1 MCILGLG
8 SHEIIYFRFG
18 DVDMSIVII
27 GLTVLAVVGALNYE
41 KIITEIQFRRW
52 KKKIEGIHNYDS
64 DVVRDNL
71 NIIAHQ
77 SFSLSG
83 EKLPYGRAKWF
94 VNSDSTLRKAIDADD
109 LEFYG
114 YSPIRSMEEL
124 EFKEY
129 GILLT
134 QEGIFARYQ
143 AVETDKKK
151 GKKEKSITIS
161 DFFPFIGLW
170 KVKYIPEQKVIKF
183 YYFRMKIQNLHV
195 DGNEQ
200 YAEALVLTI
209 TLLINTGYTNDI
221 ETGFIKEKMQADF
234 EKYEKD
240 LMTPG
245 AIAQSIGAMGAV
257 YANVEPHFHGKVL
270 NRVVNMPQGHGFA
283 AEYANDLMD
292 KVKHPFLKVQI
303 VGQDNAKDGADRV
316 VGSTRI
322 QTKYLSTA
330 KNSVNFAFKS
340 KEDGGE
346 YRYGGMQLEVPK
358 EQYNEA
364 IELMKR
370 KIADGKVPGHS
381 NPKDAYKII
390 RKGHVTWTEAK
401 LIAKGGNLTSLKYD
415 AIDGVVQT
423 LPVAGISFAIVF
435 AQAKWSGAE
444 TKDAA
449 VMAAKAGTKT
459 LLMGTVVYAGSQQI
473 AKIMTARIASQTG
486 KKIMAE
492 TVAKHSGMVISFGI
506 VMVPNIFNSLT
517 GRISSQQLLKNTL
530 VAGGG
535 FLAAVGAS
543 AGAGALLGSK
553 IPGAGKV
560 VGTVVGAVAGVAG
573 GIVGT
578 VGSKK
583 VLDHFIQDDR
593 IEMFAQLKEEFIDI
607 VMSISLTD
615 AEFTEIQEFVFNKS
629 LESKL
634 KDMYKAS
641 NDLGSRR
648 YAREKIVE
656 NVVEQIIKQRS
667 KIDESELIEGVEIA
681 TKEFFVATN
690 RDFYGKTNQRIPL

>member
-1 MCILGLG
+1 
-8 SHEIIYFRFG
+8 
-18 DVDMSIVII
+18 MSIVIMGI
-27 GLTVLAVVGALNYE
+27 ILLAVVGAINYE
-41 KIITEIQFRRW
+41 KIITEVQFRKW

-64 DVVRDNL
+64 DVVRENL
-71 NIIAHQ
+71 NNIAHQ
-77 SFSLSG
+77 SFSHTG

-94 VNSDSTLRKAIDADD
+94 VNGNSTFRKAIDADE

-114 YSPIRSMEEL
+114 YSPIRSKEEL
-124 EFKEY
+124 EFKEF

-134 QEGIFARYQ
+134 QEGIFASCQ
-143 AVETDKKK
+143 VVETDKKK
-151 GKKEKSITIS
+151 KRRGKYETVSEV
-161 DFFPFIGLW
+161 FPFGGLW
-170 KVKYIPEQKVIKF
+170 KVKYIPEQKTIKF
-183 YYFRMKIQNLHV
+183 YYFRREIRKLHI

-200 YAEALVLTI
+200 YAQSLVLTI
-209 TLLINTGYTNDI
+209 TSLINTGYTIDI
-221 ETGFIKEKMQADF
+221 ESGFIKEKMQADF
-234 EKYEKD
+234 DKYEKN

-245 AIAQSIGAMGAV
+245 AIAQSIGTMGAV
-257 YANVEPHFHGKVL
+257 YANVDSHFHEEVL
-270 NRVVNMPQGHGFA
+270 NGVVNNPQGHGFA
-283 AEYANDLMD
+283 AEYANNLID
-292 KVKHPFLKVQI
+292 KIKHPFLKVQR

-316 VGSTRI
+316 VGSTKI

-330 KNSVNFAFKS
+330 SNSVNDAFKS
-340 KEDGGE
+340 KADGGE

-358 EQYNEA
+358 DQYNKA
-364 IELMKR
+364 IEIMKK
-370 KIADGKVPGHS
+370 KIAAGKVPGHS

-390 RKGHVTWTEAK
+390 RKGHVTWTESK

-415 AIDGVVQT
+415 ALDGVVQT

-459 LLMGTVVYAGSQQI
+459 LVMGTIAYAGSQQI

-492 TVAKHSGMVISFGI
+492 TVAKRSGMVISFGI

-543 AGAGALLGSK
+543 AGVGVLLGTVV
-553 IPGAGKV
+553 PGAGN
-560 VGTVVGAVAGVAG
+560 VVGAVVGATAGVVG
-573 GIVGT
+573 GIAGT

-583 VLDHFIQDDR
+583 ILDNFIQDDR
-593 IEMFAQLKEEFIDI
+593 IEMFAQLKEEYIDI
-607 VMSISLTD
+607 LMSISLTD
-615 AEFTEIQEFVFNKS
+615 AEFTEVQEIVFNKS

-641 NDLGSRR
+641 YDLGSRR
-648 YAREKIVE
+648 YARENIVE
-656 NVVEQIIKQRS
+656 DAVEQIIKQRLE
-667 KIDESELIEGVEIA
+667 IDDSELIEGVEIA
-681 TKEFFVATN
+681 TREFFAAV
-690 RDFYGKTNQRIPL
+690 

>member
-1 MCILGLG
+1 
-8 SHEIIYFRFG
+8 
-18 DVDMSIVII
+18 MSIVII
-27 GLTVLAVVGALNYE
+27 GLIVLAVVGVINFE
-41 KIITEIQFRRW
+41 KIITEIQFREW

-71 NIIAHQ
+71 NNIAHQ
-77 SFSLSG
+77 SFALYG
-83 EKLPYGRAKWF
+83 DKLPYGRARWF
-94 VNSDSTLRKAIDADD
+94 VNSDSTLRKAIDAND

-114 YSPIRSMEEL
+114 YSPIRSIEEL

-129 GILLT
+129 GILLA
-134 QEGIFARYQ
+134 QEGVFANYQ
-143 AVETDKKK
+143 IVETYKKK
-151 GKKEKSITIS
+151 GKKEKGVTIS
-161 DFFPFIGLW
+161 EIFPFAGLW

-183 YYFRMKIQNLHV
+183 YYFRRKIRKLHI

-200 YAEALVLTI
+200 YAQALVRTI
-209 TLLINTGYTNDI
+209 TSLINTGYTNDI
-221 ETGFIKEKMQADF
+221 ETGFIKEKMQSEFD
-234 EKYEKD
+234 KYEKS
-240 LMTPG
+240 LMTTQG
-245 AIAQSIGAMGAV
+245 AIAESIGAMGAV
-257 YANVEPHFHGKVL
+257 YANVDSHFHEEVL
-270 NRVVNMPQGHGFA
+270 NGVVNNPQGHGFA
-283 AEYANDLMD
+283 AEYANDLID
-292 KVKHPFLKVQI
+292 KVKHPFLKVQR

-316 VGSTRI
+316 VGSIRI
-322 QTKYLSTA
+322 QTKYLSSA
-330 KNSVNFAFKS
+330 SNSVNDAFKS
-340 KEDGGE
+340 KADGGE

-358 EQYNEA
+358 DQYNKA
-364 IELMKR
+364 IELMKG
-370 KIADGKVPGHS
+370 KIVEGKVPGHS
-381 NPKDAYKII
+381 NPKDAYKIV
-390 RKGHVTWTEAK
+390 RKGHVTWTESK

-415 AIDGVVQT
+415 ALDGVVQT

-449 VMAAKAGTKT
+449 VMAAKVGTKT
-459 LLMGTVVYAGSQQI
+459 LVMGTVVYAGSQQI

-492 TVAKHSGMVISFGI
+492 TVAKRSGMVISFGI
-506 VMVPNIFNSLT
+506 VMAPNVFNSLT

-543 AGAGALLGSK
+543 AGAGALLGSV
-553 IPGAGKV
+553 IPGAGNV

-573 GIVGT
+573 GIAGT

-593 IEMFAQLKEEFIDI
+593 IEMFAQLKEEYIDI

-615 AEFTEIQEFVFNKS
+615 AEFTEIQEIVFNKL

-634 KDMYKAS
+634 KDMYKAR

-648 YAREKIVE
+648 YARENIVE
-656 NVVEQIIKQRS
+656 DAVEQIIKQRS

-681 TKEFFVATN
+681 TKEFYTAV
-690 RDFYGKTNQRIPL
+690 

>member
-1 MCILGLG
+1 
-8 SHEIIYFRFG
+8 
-18 DVDMSIVII
+18 MSIEIM
-27 GLTVLAVVGALNYE
+27 GLIALAVVVINYE
-41 KIITEIQFRRW
+41 KIITEIQFRGW

-64 DVVRDNL
+64 DVIRDNL
-71 NIIAHQ
+71 NNIAHQ
-77 SFSLSG
+77 SFSLTD

-94 VNSDSTLRKAIDADD
+94 VNGDSTFCKANDADD

-129 GILLT
+129 GILLA

-143 AVETDKKK
+143 EVEMNKKK
-151 GKKEKSITIS
+151 KKKEKSITTS
-161 DFFPFIGLW
+161 EVFPFSGLW
-170 KVKYIPEQKVIKF
+170 KVKYIREQKVIKF
-183 YYFRMKIQNLHV
+183 YYFRRKIRKLHM

-200 YAEALVLTI
+200 YAQALVRTI

-221 ETGFIKEKMQADF
+221 ETGFIKEKMQAEFD
-234 EKYEKD
+234 KYEKD
-240 LMTPG
+240 FMTPG
-245 AIAQSIGAMGAV
+245 AIAQSIGAMGAI
-257 YANVEPHFHGKVL
+257 YSNVEPHFHEEVI
-270 NRVVNMPQGHGFA
+270 NMVVNSPQGHGFA
-283 AEYANDLMD
+283 AEYANNLIDT
-292 KVKHPFLKVQI
+292 VKHPFLKVQR

-322 QTKYLSTA
+322 QTKYLSSA
-330 KNSVNFAFKS
+330 RNSVNDAFRPKV
-340 KEDGGE
+340 DGGE

-358 EQYNEA
+358 DQYNEA

-381 NPKDAYKII
+381 DPKDAYKII
-390 RKGHVTWTEAK
+390 RKGHVTWTESK

-415 AIDGVVQT
+415 ALDGVVQT

-459 LLMGTVVYAGSQQI
+459 LVMGTVVYAGSQQI
-473 AKIMTARIASQTG
+473 AKMMTARIAAQTG

-492 TVAKHSGMVISFGI
+492 TVAKRSGMVISFGI
-506 VMVPNIFNSLT
+506 VLVPNILNSLT

-543 AGAGALLGSK
+543 AGAGALLGSV
-553 IPGAGKV
+553 IPGAGNV
-560 VGTVVGAVAGVAG
+560 VGTVVGAAAGVAG
-573 GIVGT
+573 GIAGT

-583 VLDHFIQDDR
+583 ILDHFIQDDR
-593 IEMFAQLKEEFIDI
+593 IEMFAQLKEEYIDI

-615 AEFTEIQEFVFNKS
+615 DEFTEIQEIVFNKS

-641 NDLGSRR
+641 NDSGSRR
-648 YAREKIVE
+648 YARENIVE
-656 NVVEQIIKQRS
+656 DAVEQIIKQRS
-667 KIDESELIEGVEIA
+667 KIDESELIEGVKIVN
-681 TKEFFVATN
+681 KEFVAAV
-690 RDFYGKTNQRIPL
+690 

>member
-1 MCILGLG
+1 
-8 SHEIIYFRFG
+8 
-18 DVDMSIVII
+18 MSIEII
-27 GLTVLAVVGALNYE
+27 GLIALVVSVINYE
-41 KIITEIQFRRW
+41 KIITEIQFRGW

-64 DVVRDNL
+64 DVVRDTL
-71 NIIAHQ
+71 NNIAHQ
-77 SFSLSG
+77 SFSLTG

-94 VNSDSTLRKAIDADD
+94 VNGDSTFRKAIDAND
-109 LEFYG
+109 LEFFG
-114 YSPIRSMEEL
+114 YSPIRSKEEL

-129 GILLT
+129 GVLLA

-143 AVETDKKK
+143 VFETDKKK
-151 GKKEKSITIS
+151 GKMEKGITTSEI
-161 DFFPFIGLW
+161 FPFAGLW

-183 YYFRMKIQNLHV
+183 YYFRRKIRKLHI

-200 YAEALVLTI
+200 YAQALVLTI
-209 TLLINTGYTNDI
+209 TSLINTGYTNDI

-234 EKYEKD
+234 DKFEKT

-245 AIAQSIGAMGAV
+245 AVAESIGAMGAV
-257 YANVEPHFHGKVL
+257 YANVDSHFHEEVL
-270 NRVVNMPQGHGFA
+270 NGVVNNPQGHGFA
-283 AEYANDLMD
+283 AEYANDLID
-292 KVKHPFLKVQI
+292 KVKHPFLKVQR

-322 QTKYLSTA
+322 QTKYLSSA
-330 KNSVNFAFKS
+330 RNSVNFAFKP
-340 KEDGGE
+340 KADGGE

-358 EQYNEA
+358 DQYNEA

-390 RKGHVTWTEAK
+390 RKGHVTWAESK

-415 AIDGVVQT
+415 ALDGVVQT

-435 AQAKWSGAE
+435 AQAKWSGVE

-459 LLMGTVVYAGSQQI
+459 LVMGTVVYAGSQQI

-492 TVAKHSGMVISFGI
+492 TVAKRSGMVISFGI
-506 VMVPNIFNSLT
+506 IMVPNIFDSLV
-517 GRISSQQLLKNTL
+517 GRISNQQLLKNTL

-535 FLAAVGAS
+535 FLAGVGAS
-543 AGAGALLGSK
+543 AGAGALLGSVV
-553 IPGAGKV
+553 PGAGNV
-560 VGTVVGAVAGVAG
+560 VGTVVGVVAGVAG
-573 GIVGT
+573 GIAGT

-583 VLDHFIQDDR
+583 ILDHFIQDDR
-593 IEMFAQLKEEFIDI
+593 IEMFAQLKEEYIDI

-615 AEFTEIQEFVFNKS
+615 AEFTKVQDIVFNKS

-634 KDMYKAS
+634 KVMYKAS

-648 YAREKIVE
+648 YARENIVE
-656 NVVEQIIKQRS
+656 DAVEQIIKQRS
-667 KIDESELIEGVEIA
+667 KIDESELIEGVENA
-681 TKEFFVATN
+681 TKEFFAATN
-690 RDFYGKTNQRIPL
+690 RDFYEKANQRIPL

>member
-1 MCILGLG
+1 
-8 SHEIIYFRFG
+8 
-18 DVDMSIVII
+18 MSIVII
-27 GLTVLAVVGALNYE
+27 GLIALAVVGAINYE

-64 DVVRDNL
+64 DVVRENL
-71 NIIAHQ
+71 NNIAHQ

-94 VNSDSTLRKAIDADD
+94 VNSNSTLRKIIDADD

-114 YSPIRSMEEL
+114 YSPIRSIEEL

-134 QEGIFARYQ
+134 QEGIFASYQ

-151 GKKEKSITIS
+151 GKKEKSITILKVL
-161 DFFPFIGLW
+161 PFAGLW

-183 YYFRMKIQNLHV
+183 YYSRRKIQNLHV

-200 YAEALVLTI
+200 YAQALVLTI
-209 TLLINTGYTNDI
+209 TSLINTGYTNDI

-234 EKYEKD
+234 DKYEKD

-245 AIAQSIGAMGAV
+245 VIAQSIGAMGAV
-257 YANVEPHFHGKVL
+257 FANVDPHFHGEVL
-270 NRVVNMPQGHGFA
+270 NGVVNNPQGHGFA

-292 KVKHPFLKVQI
+292 KVKHPFLKVQR

-316 VGSTRI
+316 VGSTKI
-322 QTKYLSTA
+322 QTKYLSSA

-340 KEDGGE
+340 KADGGE

-390 RKGHVTWTEAK
+390 RKGHVTWTESK

-415 AIDGVVQT
+415 ALDGVVQT
-423 LPVAGISFAIVF
+423 LPVAGISFAILF

-449 VMAAKAGTKT
+449 VMAAKAGVKT
-459 LLMGTVVYAGSQQI
+459 LVMGTVVYAGSQQI

-535 FLAAVGAS
+535 FLAAIGAS

-573 GIVGT
+573 GIAGT
-578 VGSKK
+578 IGSKK

-656 NVVEQIIKQRS
+656 DTVEQIIRQRS

-681 TKEFFVATN
+681 TRKFFVA
-690 RDFYGKTNQRIPL
+690 G